1 MHHLTDGAGLALCGL
16 AEGEVDQLRDVLRR
30 IDVLHPL
37 ARGLREGCLVRLLK
51 SARAAEPPS
60 TSSGIAL
67 SVATYIGV
75 TVLVMAGPLAHTMTP
90 GLRTAAAPHE

>member
-1 MHHLTDGAGLALCGL
+1 MCSGVSTCCTHLHAGFAK
-16 AEGEVDQLRDVLRR
+16 AVWSVSWNVPVPRA
-30 IDVLHPL
+30 PT
-37 ARGLREGCLVRLLK
+37 A
-51 SARAAEPPS
+51 AAEPPS

-75 TVLVMAGPLAHTMTP
+75 TVLVMAGPLAHTITP